1 MLFDEVELQQT
12 GTLLEPVPGERF
24 YGHPGNSLYD
34 PPILKLHGSL
44 NWLTHTSRRVF
55 LEYPESYETRSNP
68 KNGLVVLKRGFPWV
82 RPDFN
87 PPDDG
92 FNKWILE
99 PVIVTPM
106 LYKDLEG
113 DRLIGQLGVAPDAS
127 FPSAAGW
134 WSVGTLSLP
143 PISQS
148 ENCS

>member
-1 MLFDEVELQQT
+1 M
-12 GTLLEPVPGERF
+12 
-24 YGHPGNSLYD
+24 
-34 PPILKLHGSL
+34 
-44 NWLTHTSRRVF
+44 F

-113 DRLIGQLGVAPDAS
+113 DRLIGQSWRRARCELSECRRLVVGGYS
-127 FPSAAGW
+127 F
-134 WSVGTLSLP
+134 LP